1 MRLALVL
8 FCLSAAAAY
17 AGPMDTPATASPYN
31 ANGVYQP
38 YRPAATPSPTPVQSY
53 GISAAHYEVYKD
65 TMSVDLKLGVA
76 LPMGDLAANNNTGWS
91 GGLGLVYGASSLVDG
106 AFEISYASMP
116 YKLTV
121 SAEPQTSLGVGV
133 KAILKVLKDQQL
145 SVNIEGGLGYYFEH
159 VAVDE
164 DAGPSPI
171 NPAIRLTVPGYKDS
185 SGMGFT
191 LGLAIC
197 YQWTPNFAVQ
207 AVADAT
213 QVNLDGGTGDTPLY
227 MTPSLNL
234 KYTF

>member
-1 MRLALVL
+1 MRLIVALV
-8 FCLSAAAAY
+8 AIVAGRAY
-17 AGPMDTPATASPYN
+17 AGPMDGQPAPSPYN

-38 YRPAATPSPTPVQSY
+38 YRPMATAVPTPAPSY
-53 GISAAHYEVYKD
+53 GISAAHYEVYQD
-65 TMSVDLKLGVA
+65 TLSVDLKVGAA

-106 AFEISYASMP
+106 AFELSYASMP

-121 SAEPQTSLGVGV
+121 SAQPQTSMGIGV
-133 KAILKVLKDQQL
+133 KAILKLLHDQQL
-145 SVNIEGGLGYYFEH
+145 SVNVEGGLGYYFEH

-164 DAGPSPI
+164 DAGPSPV

-185 SGMGFT
+185 NGMGFS
-191 LGLAIC
+191 LGLAIQ
-197 YQWTPNFAVQ
+197 YQVTPHFAVQ
-207 AVADAT
+207 ALADAT

-227 MTPSLNL
+227 MTPSLNF